1 MAMFV
6 LSGKINCPYYAKA
19 ELLADK
25 LQNYL
30 PNFRI
35 RKISIPS
42 EKWKEW
48 LEDICRKN
56 GWKHKESPLIW
67 REIVH
72 QGGKGLLLG
81 GFSDFLEHCQIYYN
95 VTSDMPADIMV
106 QIAEENL
113 EAHKQLL
120 AEAQHRAN
128 LVRHIWISSALS
140 STSQFL
146 MSSLISADVFP
157 NISTIDVHL
166 LDLDGDEEVLHHLKN
181 ELEHQA
187 LHLLHQVTI
196 HTDLEQAFQKAD
208 VIILLDEPWC
218 DDIATV
224 DERELK
230 KQKIDAISERYREYG
245 RLIDTQTKKEVKVI
259 VSGESFV
266 NLRCSLLL
274 DYTHSIHSHQIVAL
288 ATQLENEA
296 RAIVAKK
303 LNVRPADVRDV
314 IVWGNIS
321 GSFYVDLQ
329 KTKVFNYDGPVKG
342 PEFFSLPAQNIIN
355 DRTWIETDFQELVRS
370 RRAAVVSR
378 MNRTTAMSC
387 SHGILTVLKAWNGL
401 GAGNEVFSLGVL
413 CSGYHDLP
421 DGVVLSVPL
430 TFTDGKWS
438 ALSDVTIGVDLKE
451 RLQHSANEIGQFLT
465 AKSNKD
471 CSR

>member
-1 MAMFV
+1 MLGILSSEKNLVELASLPTEENNRNTVGIPATNNDLTEMAMFV

-81 GFSDFLEHCQIYYN
+81 GFSDFLEHCQ
-95 VTSDMPADIMV
+95 
-106 QIAEENL
+106 
-113 EAHKQLL
+113 
-120 AEAQHRAN
+120 
-128 LVRHIWISSALS
+128 
-140 STSQFL
+140 
-146 MSSLISADVFP
+146 
-157 NISTIDVHL
+157 
-166 LDLDGDEEVLHHLKN
+166 
-181 ELEHQA
+181 
-187 LHLLHQVTI
+187 VTI

-230 KQKIDAISERYREYG
+230 KRKIDAISERYREYG
-245 RLIDTQTKKEVKVI
+245 RLIDTQTEKEVKVI

-421 DGVVLSVPL
+421 DGVALSVPL